1 MYNNLEDQV
10 LIMQSIKDNLAS
22 EINEIKSDTKKK
34 YSDMNEIKRMLTKM
48 TNQKQNSLPDKK
60 DIPKNQDLNTA
71 FLDNNKAPPLEVGHS
86 TKIGEIRNIKHE
98 ISSSKFYEILTKTE
112 LKYETDMDLNNFYN
126 HIKTCLNAVT
136 RLR

>member
-60 DIPKNQDLNTA
+60 DIPKNQDLTTA

-98 ISSSKFYEILTKTE
+98 ISSSKFYEILIKTE

>member
-98 ISSSKFYEILTKTE
+98 ISSSKFYEILIKTE